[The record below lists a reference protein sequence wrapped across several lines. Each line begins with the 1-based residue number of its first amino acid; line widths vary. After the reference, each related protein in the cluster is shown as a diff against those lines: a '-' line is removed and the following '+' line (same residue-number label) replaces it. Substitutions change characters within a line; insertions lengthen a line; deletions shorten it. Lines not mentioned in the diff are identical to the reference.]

1 MTDKTPRTTQGGER
15 KIKEVIRTEK
25 EETEEQAEEEDQKEL
40 FTNFSLAPKFY
51 PGPVL
56 FYTIKN

>member
-1 MTDKTPRTTQGGER
+1 
-15 KIKEVIRTEK
+15 VIRTEK